1 MSKQNSNFIAV
12 RNFTVHTAAA
22 RFTLENVMGRQI
34 TEEQI
39 TEVEN
44 EVWEAVQKAG
54 VTGVGRRAIRGL
66 IVSYIAEEF
75 GTEPLGHKADH
86 VGYKQV
92 DEDSYKK
99 YATKARKI
107 RKEMYGSKR

>member
-1 MSKQNSNFIAV
+1 MSNSNSNFIAV

-22 RFTLENVMGRQI
+22 EFTCDNILGKQI

-44 EVWEAVQKAG
+44 KVWDAVQEAG
-54 VTGVGRRAIRGL
+54 ITGVGRRAIRGL

-86 VGYKQV
+86 VGYKQI

-99 YATKARKI
+99 YAAKARKI
-107 RKEMYGSKR
+107 RKEMYGSKK